1 MSLISGFANQQATHE
16 AYTGKDG
23 FNKPTYAVPA
33 TIKVRKEPAKG
44 VRKSAT
50 GTDVAVETYYL
61 TEATVSLQDRL
72 DGTSV
77 RRVRDV
83 VSKGGVRLGC
93 EVWI

>member
-1 MSLISGFANQQATHE
+1 VSLISGFANQQATHE
-16 AYTGKDG
+16 AYAGKDG
-23 FNKPTYAVPA
+23 FGKPTYSAAV
-33 TIKVRKEPAKG
+33 TIRVRKEPSRG
-44 VRKSAT
+44 VRRSAT

-61 TEATVSLQDRL
+61 TEAVVNLQDRI

-93 EVWI
+93 EVWV